1 MFTDPS
7 YAVQIS
13 PLPSRTGGRS
23 VPATRMSRNGRKSMQ
38 YQSPFANWY
47 TYSTVHKPLPD
58 FTCETGLV
66 LFPPELVP
74 GVGHPLVD
82 KLGND
87 TTRRLMM
94 RKLESYNAFTE
105 KLEYKAVMAASIKL
119 AQNPQA
125 FGLSEQAGREARLIV
140 TDESHHAYVAIE
152 LIKQIPGFSELPPL
166 TPSEPRFLR
175 GLEELERGL
184 PAELADDLLIAF
196 VSISETLITSIL
208 RGIPR
213 DPRVV
218 SAVRN
223 TVRDHC
229 IDEARHHSY
238 FVYVVHQHWASSTL
252 DRREIL
258 GPLYAKL
265 IRLFLDPDL
274 DRCRDWLMEAGLA
287 LRDAELVLR
296 DYYSPERLAAGL
308 RADAFPTLK
317 LMGRVGV
324 LDHPAAHAA
333 FVEQKLID

>member
-1 MFTDPS
+1 ME
-7 YAVQIS
+7 
-13 PLPSRTGGRS
+13 
-23 VPATRMSRNGRKSMQ
+23 
-38 YQSPFANWY
+38 YQSPFENWY

-82 KLGND
+82 KLGNHA
-87 TTRRLMM
+87 TRRLMM

-105 KLEYKAVMAASIKL
+105 KLEYKAVMAASIKI
-119 AQNPQA
+119 AQDPQA

-152 LIKQIPGFSELPPL
+152 LIKRIPGFSELPPL
-166 TPSEPRFLR
+166 APSQPPFLR
-175 GLEELERGL
+175 GLEELEKSL
-184 PAELADDLLIAF
+184 PAEFADDLLIAF
-196 VSISETLITSIL
+196 VAISETLITSIL

-238 FVYVVHQHWASSTL
+238 FVYVVHQHWASSAP

-258 GPLYAKL
+258 ASLYAKL
-265 IRLFLDPDL
+265 IRLFLDPNIDL
-274 DRCRDWLMEAGLA
+274 CRAWLLEAGLDPH
-287 LRDAELVLR
+287 DAEVVLR
-296 DYYSPERLAAGL
+296 DYYSPERVAAGI
-308 RADAFPTLK
+308 RADSFPTLK
-317 LMGRVGV
+317 LMERVGV
-324 LDHPAAHAA
+324 LDHPTARPA

>member
-1 MFTDPS
+1 ME
-7 YAVQIS
+7 
-13 PLPSRTGGRS
+13 
-23 VPATRMSRNGRKSMQ
+23 
-38 YQSPFANWY
+38 YQSPFEDWY

-58 FTCETGLV
+58 FTCEAGLA

-74 GVGHPLVD
+74 GIGHRLVD

-87 TTRRLMM
+87 AARRLMM

-105 KLEYKAVMAASIKL
+105 KLEYKAVMAAAIKI

-125 FGLSEQAGREARLIV
+125 FGLNEQAGREARLIV
-140 TDESHHAYVAIE
+140 TDESHHAYVAVE
-152 LIKQIPGFSELPPL
+152 LIKRIPGFSELQLL
-166 TPSEPRFLR
+166 TPSQPLFLS
-175 GLEELERGL
+175 GLEELERSL
-184 PAELADDLLIAF
+184 PAEFADDLLIAF

-238 FVYVVHQHWASSTL
+238 FVYVVHRHWASITP

-258 GPLYAKL
+258 GPLYARL

-274 DRCRDWLMEAGLA
+274 DLCRAWLLEAGLDPN
-287 LRDAELVLR
+287 DARIVLQ
-296 DYYSPERLAAGL
+296 DYYSPERVAASL
-308 RADAFPTLK
+308 RADSFPTLK
-317 LMGRVGV
+317 LMQRVGV
-324 LDHPAAHAA
+324 LDHPKARPA

>member
-1 MFTDPS
+1 ME
-7 YAVQIS
+7 Y
-13 PLPSRTGGRS
+13 R
-23 VPATRMSRNGRKSMQ
+23 
-38 YQSPFANWY
+38 SPFEDWY

-82 KLGND
+82 KLGNHA
-87 TTRRLMM
+87 TRRLTM

-105 KLEYKAVMAASIKL
+105 KLEYKAVMAASIKI
-119 AQNPQA
+119 AQNPHA

-152 LIKQIPGFSELPPL
+152 LIKRIPGFSELPPL
-166 TPSEPRFLR
+166 TPSQPPFLR
-175 GLEELERGL
+175 GLEELERDL
-184 PAELADDLLIAF
+184 PAELADDLLVAF
-196 VSISETLITSIL
+196 VAISETLITSIL

-213 DPRVV
+213 DRRVV

-223 TVRDHC
+223 TVHDHC

-238 FVYVVHQHWASSTL
+238 FVYVVHQHWASSTP

-258 GPLYAKL
+258 GPLYARL
-265 IRLFLDPDL
+265 IRLFLDPNLDL
-274 DRCRDWLMEAGLA
+274 CRASLLEAGLDA
-287 LRDAELVLR
+287 RDTDFVLR
-296 DYYSPERLAAGL
+296 DYYSPERVAASL
-308 RADAFPTLK
+308 RADSFPTLK
-317 LMGRVGV
+317 LMERVGV
-324 LDHPAAHAA
+324 LNQPSARLA

>member
-1 MFTDPS
+1 
-7 YAVQIS
+7 
-13 PLPSRTGGRS
+13 
-23 VPATRMSRNGRKSMQ
+23 MQ

-58 FTCETGLV
+58 FTCETDLV

-82 KLGND
+82 KLGNHAV
-87 TTRRLMM
+87 RRLTM
-94 RKLESYNAFTE
+94 RKLESYNEFTE
-105 KLEYKAVMAASIKL
+105 KLEYKAVMAASIKI
-119 AQNPQA
+119 AKNPLA

-152 LIKQIPGFSELPPL
+152 LIKQLPGFSELPPL
-166 TPSEPRFLR
+166 SLSQPPFLR
-175 GLEELERGL
+175 GLEELEIGL
-184 PAELADDLLIAF
+184 PTEFADDLLIAF

-208 RGIPR
+208 RRIPR

-238 FVYVVHQHWASSTL
+238 FVYVVHQHWASSPP

-258 GPLYAKL
+258 GPLYARL
-265 IRLFLDPDL
+265 IRLFLDPDIDL
-274 DRCRDWLMEAGLA
+274 CRAWLLEAGLDPP
-287 LRDAELVLR
+287 DAEVVLR
-296 DYYSPERLAAGL
+296 DHYSPERVAASV

-317 LMGRVGV
+317 LMERVGI
-324 LDHPAAHAA
+324 LDHGTARSA

>member
-1 MFTDPS
+1 
-7 YAVQIS
+7 
-13 PLPSRTGGRS
+13 
-23 VPATRMSRNGRKSMQ
+23 MQ
-38 YQSPFANWY
+38 YQSPFADWY
-47 TYSTVHKPLPD
+47 TYSTVHKQLPD
-58 FTCETGLV
+58 FTCEPGLA

-82 KLGND
+82 KLGD
-87 TTRRLMM
+87 HALRRLMM

-105 KLEYKAVMAASIKL
+105 KLEYKAVMAASIKI

-184 PAELADDLLIAF
+184 PTELADDLLIAF

-238 FVYVVHQHWASSTL
+238 FVYVIHQHWTSSSP
-252 DRREIL
+252 DRQEVL
-258 GPLYAKL
+258 GPLYARL

-274 DRCRDWLMEAGLA
+274 DLCRAWLLEAGLD
-287 LRDAELVLR
+287 RHDAEVVLR
-296 DYYSPERLAAGL
+296 DYYSPERAVASL
-308 RADAFPTLK
+308 RADAFSSLK
-317 LMGRVGV
+317 LMERVGV
-324 LDHPAAHAA
+324 LDYPAARPA

>member
-1 MFTDPS
+1 ME
-7 YAVQIS
+7 
-13 PLPSRTGGRS
+13 
-23 VPATRMSRNGRKSMQ
+23 
-38 YQSPFANWY
+38 YQSPFEDWY

-74 GVGHPLVD
+74 GIGHPLVE
-82 KLGND
+82 KLGNHA
-87 TTRRLMM
+87 TRRLMM

-105 KLEYKAVMAASIKL
+105 KLEYKAVMGASIKI
-119 AQNPQA
+119 AENPRA

-140 TDESHHAYVAIE
+140 TDESHHAYVVIE
-152 LIKQIPGFSELPPL
+152 LIKRIPGFSELPPL
-166 TPSEPRFLR
+166 SPSQPPFLR
-175 GLEELERGL
+175 GLEELEKSL
-184 PAELADDLLIAF
+184 PTEFADDLLIAF
-196 VSISETLITSIL
+196 VAISETLITSIL

-238 FVYVVHQHWASSTL
+238 FVYVVHQHWASSAP

-265 IRLFLDPDL
+265 IRLFLDPNIDL
-274 DRCRDWLMEAGLA
+274 CRAWLLEAGLDPH
-287 LRDAELVLR
+287 DAEIVLR
-296 DYYSPERLAAGL
+296 DYYSPERLAASI
-308 RADAFPTLK
+308 RADSFPTLK
-317 LMGRVGV
+317 LMERVGV
-324 LDHPAAHAA
+324 LGHPTARRA